1 MDEHQCVICWDA
13 IGEDSILFHTCDT
26 CTVMILF
33 Q

>member
-1 MDEHQCVICWDA
+1 MDEHQCVICWDS
-13 IGEDSILFHTCDT
+13 IVEDSILSYTCDT